1 MIVGCL
7 IGSMFAGPI
16 AKRLGPK
23 ISFFIVGLVAIIC
36 SVLYH
41 IATAIDQF
49 WLLCAARLIIG
60 VVLGLVCV
68 AAPMHVAE
76 NASEKYSKMLGVLFQ
91 VFTTFGIFLAAL
103 VGLLV
108 GQTVKF
114 GGSTDQHLSG
124 RMQALCAISSLLSFL
139 TILLGI
145 FLKGRQS
152 NRSETIDE
160 KDNEPIEEQAQ
171 YSYAQMAGRLIMG
184 FVVAGTLQLTGINA
198 VMNYAPTIMSN
209 LGLQSLVGNFVVM
222 L

>member
-1 MIVGCL
+1 MYNGVFAGSMIVGCL
-7 IGSMFAGPI
+7 IGSIFAGSI

-23 ISFFIVGLVAIIC
+23 ICFFIVGLVAIIC

-41 IATAIDQF
+41 VSTAIDQF

-68 AAPMHVAE
+68 AAPMYVSE

-114 GGSTDQHLSG
+114 GGSSDQHLSG
-124 RMQALCAISSLLSFL
+124 RMQALCAVSSLLSLL

-145 FLKGRQS
+145 FLKGGKGNQ
-152 NRSETIDE
+152 NEIFDKDE
-160 KDNEPIEEQAQ
+160 
-171 YSYAQMAGRLIMG
+171 
-184 FVVAGTLQLTGINA
+184 
-198 VMNYAPTIMSN
+198 
-209 LGLQSLVGNFVVM
+209 
-222 L
+222 